1 MTVVTMSTVLPGI
14 ERALADWLPTQR
26 WFGARGRRIEQVR
39 LSVLAEFAGD
49 ADGRA
54 GVLAAAAVRFADTDV
69 ERRYQLPLG
78 IGRTLPEHAEPV
90 ATVDGCVV
98 FDALSDPG
106 MAAELLWLIGRNQV
120 RGPIRFSPEPRG
132 ELAFAHRNG
141 LRARRIEGEQS
152 NTSIVFGD
160 RFILKLFRQLADGLN
175 PDLGVHRALGKAGSR
190 HVAPLLG
197 AIEGAIDGT
206 RVTLGMLNSF
216 ASDASDGWRLAS
228 AEVRDMLWGQP
239 PDGRFS
245 GLAASLGAAVAAVHD
260 DLADQ
265 FGTVPMSA
273 TELSDMLLRRLTE
286 AVAIVPA
293 LRPYE
298 RFVAD
303 VFSEVAELGV
313 VPAQR
318 VHGDLHLG
326 QVLRTPARWL
336 LIDFEGEPALPV
348 EDRVLPRSPMRDVA
362 GMLRSF
368 DYVAFQPLQVQDVTG
383 VRDGGA
389 RLAERWVARVRDAFC
404 MGYAETSGVDP
415 REEDVLL
422 LAHELEKAI
431 YEAVYETRNRP
442 AWVRIPLRSLRLMA
456 EAGS

>member
-1 MTVVTMSTVLPGI
+1 MTVATVSTVLPGI
-14 ERALADWLPTQR
+14 ERALVNWLPAQR
-26 WFGARGRRIEQVR
+26 WFGAAARPVEHVR

-49 ADGRA
+49 ADGRR
-54 GVLAAAAVRFADTDV
+54 GVLATATVSFADSTV
-69 ERRYQLPLG
+69 PRRYQLPLG
-78 IGRTLPEHAEPV
+78 FGATLPEHAEPV
-90 ATVDGCVV
+90 ATVDGLVV
-98 FDALSDPG
+98 FDAVTDPG

-120 RGPIRFSPEPRG
+120 RGAIRFTPEPRG

-152 NTSIVFGD
+152 NTSVVFGD
-160 RFILKLFRQLADGLN
+160 RFILKLFRQLADGVN
-175 PDLGVHRALGKAGSR
+175 PDLGVHRALGRAGSR

-197 AIEGAIDGT
+197 AIEGDVDGT
-206 RVTLGMLNSF
+206 RVTFGMLNSF

-260 DLADQ
+260 DLASQ
-265 FGTVPMSA
+265 WGTTSMSA
-273 TELSDMLLRRLTE
+273 IELRDMLLSRLAD
-286 AVAIVPA
+286 AVDIVPA
-293 LRPYE
+293 LRPY
-298 RFVAD
+298 RDFVAD
-303 VFSEVAELGV
+303 GFNEVGRLRA

-348 EDRVLPRSPMRDVA
+348 AERVRPRSPLRDVA

-368 DYVAFQPLQVQDVTG
+368 EYAAFQPLQVQDVTG
-383 VRDGGA
+383 MRDSGA
-389 RLAERWVARVRDAFC
+389 RLAEQWVSRVRDAFC
-404 MGYAETSGVDP
+404 MGYADTAGVDP
-415 REEDVLL
+415 RDHDVLL
-422 LAHELEKAI
+422 LAHELEQVVR
-431 YEAVYETRNRP
+431 EVVHETRNRP
-442 AWVRIPLRSLRLMA
+442 SWVRIPLRSLRMMA
-456 EAGS
+456 ES